1 MGVVELDG
9 IYTLQDKLLN
19 TVIANF
25 CIGKGLPVGTETP
38 CFRTWQ
44 WTYMTSMQSV
54 LIPRPKNT
62 RFSCLSISTLSK
74 PAAAHSIQEVGM
86 PLLIAFSQ

>member
-1 MGVVELDG
+1 MLFAWALVLREVCIRSGSGMGVVELDG

-19 TVIANF
+19 TDSANF
-25 CIGKGLPVGTETP
+25 CIEKGLPVGTETP

-54 LIPRPKNT
+54 LIPRPKT
-62 RFSCLSISTLSK
+62 PDFH
-74 PAAAHSIQEVGM
+74 A
-86 PLLIAFSQ
+86 

>member
-9 IYTLQDKLLN
+9 IYTLQDTLLN
-19 TVIANF
+19 TVSANF

-54 LIPRPKNT
+54 LISKPKNT

-74 PAAAHSIQEVGM
+74 PTAAHSIQEVCM
-86 PLLIAFSQ
+86 PLIIAFSQ

>member
-19 TVIANF
+19 TVSANF
-25 CIGKGLPVGTETP
+25 CIEKGLPVGTETP

-54 LIPRPKNT
+54 LISKPKNT

-74 PAAAHSIQEVGM
+74 PTAAHSIQEVGM
-86 PLLIAFSQ
+86 PLIIAFSQ

>member
-19 TVIANF
+19 TVSANF

-44 WTYMTSMQSV
+44 WTYMTSILGSSGCG
-54 LIPRPKNT
+54 NT
-62 RFSCLSISTLSK
+62 
-74 PAAAHSIQEVGM
+74 P
-86 PLLIAFSQ
+86 

>member
-19 TVIANF
+19 TVSANV
-25 CIGKGLPVGTETP
+25 CIEKGLPVGTETP
-38 CFRTWQ
+38 CFHTWQ
-44 WTYMTSMQSV
+44 WTYMTSMQSA

-86 PLLIAFSQ
+86 PLIIAFSQ

>member
-19 TVIANF
+19 TVSANF

-62 RFSCLSISTLSK
+62 RFSYLSISTLSK
-74 PAAAHSIQEVGM
+74 PTAAHSIQEVGM
-86 PLLIAFSQ
+86 LLIIAFSQ

>member
-19 TVIANF
+19 TVSANF

-74 PAAAHSIQEVGM
+74 PTAAHSIPEVGM
-86 PLLIAFSQ
+86 PLIIAFSQ

>member
-19 TVIANF
+19 TVSANF

-54 LIPRPKNT
+54 LISKPKNT

-74 PAAAHSIQEVGM
+74 PTAAHSIQEVGM
-86 PLLIAFSQ
+86 PLIIAFSQ

>member
-19 TVIANF
+19 TVSANF

-44 WTYMTSMQSV
+44 WTYMTNMQSV
-54 LIPRPKNT
+54 LILRPKNT

-74 PAAAHSIQEVGM
+74 PTAAHSIQEVGM
-86 PLLIAFSQ
+86 PLIIAFSQ

>member
-19 TVIANF
+19 TDSANF
-25 CIGKGLPVGTETP
+25 CIEKGLPVGTETP

-44 WTYMTSMQSV
+44 WTYMTSTQSV

-86 PLLIAFSQ
+86 PLIIAFSQ

>member
-19 TVIANF
+19 TVSANF
-25 CIGKGLPVGTETP
+25 CIEKGLPVGTETP

-44 WTYMTSMQSV
+44 
-54 LIPRPKNT
+54 
-62 RFSCLSISTLSK
+62 
-74 PAAAHSIQEVGM
+74 
-86 PLLIAFSQ
+86 

>member
-19 TVIANF
+19 TVSANF

-44 WTYMTSMQSV
+44 WTYMTSM
-54 LIPRPKNT
+54 
-62 RFSCLSISTLSK
+62 
-74 PAAAHSIQEVGM
+74 
-86 PLLIAFSQ
+86 

>member
-19 TVIANF
+19 TVSANF

-38 CFRTWQ
+38 CFRMHSLGRLVT
-44 WTYMTSMQSV
+44 TSLTTLV
-54 LIPRPKNT
+54 TNYLNT
-62 RFSCLSISTLSK
+62 LVTFFPSESSLFG
-74 PAAAHSIQEVGM
+74 ADQ
-86 PLLIAFSQ
+86 

>member
-19 TVIANF
+19 TVSANF

-54 LIPRPKNT
+54 LISKPKNT

-74 PAAAHSIQEVGM
+74 PTAAHSIQEVCM
-86 PLLIAFSQ
+86 PLIIAFSQ